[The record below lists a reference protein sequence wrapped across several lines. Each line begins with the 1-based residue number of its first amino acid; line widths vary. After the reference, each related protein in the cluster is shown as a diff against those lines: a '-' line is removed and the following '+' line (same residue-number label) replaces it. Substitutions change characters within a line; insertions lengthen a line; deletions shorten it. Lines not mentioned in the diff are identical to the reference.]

1 MTRWAVLAT
10 LLAVLGAPG
19 ALQAQETPV
28 AVPEPPDVPPG
39 EDRIESLALRAP
51 APFAGMLLDTDTA
64 IRWTHR
70 LEWYRAELQLQLR
83 TAASILA
90 AERSSHETELT
101 LTSDSYTREIEGL
114 MRDIREQAQRYEE
127 ELARLRAPQPFWES
141 WGFAFGMGV
150 LVTGIVV
157 GVIGGLIVGL

>member
-1 MTRWAVLAT
+1 MRLVAALAALSL
-10 LLAVLGAPG
+10 LLAAPG
-19 ALQAQETPV
+19 AAQE
-28 AVPEPPDVPPG
+28 VPQPPDIPPG

-83 TAASILA
+83 TSASLLA
-90 AERSSHETELT
+90 AERSSHETQLRLVAE
-101 LTSDSYTREIEGL
+101 SFGREIEGL
-114 MRDIREQAQRYEE
+114 RNDLREQAARYEA
-127 ELARLRAPQPFWES
+127 ELARLRAPEPFWES

-150 LVTGIVV
+150 LVTGVV
-157 GVIGGLIVGL
+157 VAAVGGLVIGL